1 MSASTSVNM
10 QTGMRSDISVKLC
23 VFLLKNLGIWMCET
37 TLEQYGRN
45 LMIALTYIFLTVATI
60 FQIRDLYFT
69 WINDSDILYN
79 ITNSLS
85 LWIGTVKVSIVLLHK
100 VEFLNLIVYM
110 REKFWTADYDAHEKN
125 IVDKCRRTC
134 IFFICCVTTVG
145 MCVMAL
151 YIITPFLSQS
161 QNNDTERRLPFNMW
175 IKPLLMTP
183 FYECMIVSQ
192 ILILY
197 YVGLCYFC
205 FDNVFCLM
213 AVHLAGQFRIVRYR
227 LETLCDIDYY
237 SHVDEKNP
245 EQQLLRTVD
254 RIYSKFKQCV
264 RQHQALINFYESLQN
279 VYTMII
285 LVQVLMFSLLI
296 CLFGYQILLSP
307 HATLGTRSIFALLV
321 VGALSLLLMFTY
333 SCDEVIE
340 KSESIALG
348 AYSAMWSILPM
359 SQPGRLLRKDLI
371 TVIVRARRVCC
382 LTANGFFPVSLETYT
397 SILSTAAS
405 YFTLMRSNAE
415 G

>member
-183 FYECMIVSQ
+183 FYECMIVS
-192 ILILY
+192 
-197 YVGLCYFC
+197 
-205 FDNVFCLM
+205 
-213 AVHLAGQFRIVRYR
+213 QFRIVRYR

>member
-192 ILILY
+192 
-197 YVGLCYFC
+197 
-205 FDNVFCLM
+205 
-213 AVHLAGQFRIVRYR
+213 
-227 LETLCDIDYY
+227 
-237 SHVDEKNP
+237 
-245 EQQLLRTVD
+245 
-254 RIYSKFKQCV
+254 
-264 RQHQALINFYESLQN
+264 
-279 VYTMII
+279 
-285 LVQVLMFSLLI
+285 
-296 CLFGYQILLSP
+296 SP